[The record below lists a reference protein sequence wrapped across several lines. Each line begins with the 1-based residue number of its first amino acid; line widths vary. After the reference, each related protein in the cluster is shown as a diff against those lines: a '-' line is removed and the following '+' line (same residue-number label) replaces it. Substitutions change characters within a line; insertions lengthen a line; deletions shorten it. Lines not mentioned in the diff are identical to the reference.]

1 MAKKR
6 RHVSALRA
14 PVKSREAAA
23 DLEKSLHKVQT
34 YYHQLSVDVMEIP
47 ATLDDALLLHSLMA
61 LVVQNMLLVVQGV
74 TIAQFAL
81 LIGIAVWMMR
91 QNLVKMLLPRVSP
104 VITRLTI
111 QILMLT
117 GAGAVYYYY
126 ELSLKTIQVVKV
138 AIICLLDI
146 ALICCD
152 RVTKGRL
159 SREVIVLSAIEHTSL
174 VAGFSYCPVHTN
186 AIVIDMTAFTL
197 TTMTVFVQAVVI
209 LSTKYVV
216 LHCFD
221 SDMSGTFVRTQQRG
235 EKLLESLWQDI
246 DRFEPEQL
254 LAGFAEASNKKKVK
268 SKALASTKET
278 KSKICNN
285 TSSELTQH
293 TQQSILNEPRVQLAI
308 LVLIQMLLLMF
319 QLLLSAFVLDSWE
332 MISALVISSSRLLW
346 ILGQVRR
353 KMLSRRTIRPIDSK
367 LKIA

>member
-1 MAKKR
+1 
-6 RHVSALRA
+6 
-14 PVKSREAAA
+14 
-23 DLEKSLHKVQT
+23 
-34 YYHQLSVDVMEIP
+34 MEIP

-61 LVVQNMLLVVQGV
+61 LVGV

-104 VITRLTI
+104 
-111 QILMLT
+111 
-117 GAGAVYYYY
+117 
-126 ELSLKTIQVVKV
+126 
-138 AIICLLDI
+138 
-146 ALICCD
+146 
-152 RVTKGRL
+152 
-159 SREVIVLSAIEHTSL
+159 
-174 VAGFSYCPVHTN
+174 TN

-332 MISALVISSSRLLW
+332 MIRYTTPFKPSFAVI
-346 ILGQVRR
+346 
-353 KMLSRRTIRPIDSK
+353 
-367 LKIA
+367 

>member
-1 MAKKR
+1 
-6 RHVSALRA
+6 
-14 PVKSREAAA
+14 
-23 DLEKSLHKVQT
+23 
-34 YYHQLSVDVMEIP
+34 MEIP

-61 LVVQNMLLVVQGV
+61 LVGV

-91 QNLVKMLLPRVSP
+91 QNLVKMLLP
-104 VITRLTI
+104 L
-111 QILMLT
+111 
-117 GAGAVYYYY
+117 
-126 ELSLKTIQVVKV
+126 
-138 AIICLLDI
+138 
-146 ALICCD
+146 
-152 RVTKGRL
+152 TKGRL

-246 DRFEPEQL
+246 DHFEPEQL

-332 MISALVISSSRLLW
+332 MIRYTTPFKPSFAVI
-346 ILGQVRR
+346 
-353 KMLSRRTIRPIDSK
+353 
-367 LKIA
+367 